1 MKSFKT
7 FYTAAILVF
16 MHNT

>member
-7 FYTAAILVF
+7 G
-16 MHNT
+16 

>member
-7 FYTAAILVF
+7 FRQGSSL
-16 MHNT
+16 